1 MKRLPVTVIFMITA
15 GLILVAL
22 VVRAVADRSIMQNG
36 HLMSDVWFQV
46 TLLDAYIGFGIFY
59 AWVVHRERSAPARI
73 LWFILIM
80 SLGNIATIAFV
91 LLQYAQLPRGAPL
104 SQVLHRVD

>member
-59 AWVVHRERSAPARI
+59 AWVVHRERS
-73 LWFILIM
+73 
-80 SLGNIATIAFV
+80 V
-91 LLQYAQLPRGAPL
+91 RG
-104 SQVLHRVD
+104 RVAGRHGEWWWGPGDEEEVDEIGRAHV